1 MVKRKSKS
9 PAGGIGS
16 ARPRVSAEEKIA
28 RVLGM
33 LLVKDIEKKADRVPL
48 LRNIGFEVAEIAEI
62 LEMTHNH
69 VQVADHRSRKK
80 RKAG

>member
-1 MVKRKSKS
+1 MVKRNSKTL
-9 PAGGIGS
+9 ADGMRT

-33 LLVKDIEKKADRVPL
+33 LLVKDIEKKTDRVPI

-69 VQVADHRSRKK
+69 VKVADHRSRKK
-80 RKAG
+80 QKSV